1 MMRKLTTK
9 EKALK
14 VNLDASE
21 YGSFAEIGGGQEVA
35 ANFFKAGGA
44 SGTVAKTMSAYDME
58 FSNAIYGKC
67 ERYVSKQRLNTM
79 ITHEYE
85 LLIER
90 LKEREE
96 DTRFFALADTLEC
109 LNYKKTNQGHGWM
122 GLRFQLH
129 PMSEP
134 NDCIIHVV
142 MKDNDTHRQQEQM
155 GIVGVNLIYGCFN
168 YFANPEHLLNSLI
181 DNVSPGSIEIDMFQL
196 SGPDFEDIDNRLLA
210 LKMVKNGLS
219 KVAMFGPDGNVLQ
232 PSSALY
238 KKNILMLRGRFR
250 PATLVHMDMLAK
262 GKKQYLAQ
270 DSVDEETTLTLA
282 ELTLSSLSKEGVID
296 EQDFLDRA
304 EILCS
309 MGLTVLISNYEE
321 YYKLVSYL
329 TRFTRSKLMGII
341 LGMDN
346 LIKIFDEQYYTD
358 LKGGIME
365 AFGILFGRNVK
376 LFIYPQLVDDGKKLI
391 NSNDLD
397 LSDKLKPL
405 YQYLVSLGKIE
416 DMKEYNQEVLPINSD
431 EVLKMIQLGKTGW
444 DIMVPQIAQ
453 DKIKNKGLF
462 YYPVPKNS
470 KESEFYNN

>member
-67 ERYVSKQRLNTM
+67 KRYVSKERLNTM

-90 LKEREE
+90 LKAREE

-142 MKDNDTHRQQEQM
+142 MKDNDTYRQQAQM

-219 KVAMFGPDGNVLQ
+219 KVAMFGPDGQVIQ
-232 PSSALY
+232 PSNALY

-270 DSVDEETTLTLA
+270 DGVDEDDTLTLA

-346 LIKIFDEQYYTD
+346 VSKIFDEQYYTS
-358 LKGGIME
+358 LKGGILE

-376 LFIYPQLVDDGKKLI
+376 LFIYPQLNKEENKLTT
-391 NSNDLD
+391 SKDLE
-397 LSDKLKPL
+397 LSDKLTPL
-405 YQYLVSLGKIE
+405 YQYLVSIGKIE
-416 DMKEYNQEVLPINSD
+416 DMKEYNEDVLPINSD

-444 DIMVPQIAQ
+444 DMMVPQIAQ
-453 DKIKNKGLF
+453 DKIKTKGLF
-462 YYPVPKNS
+462 YYPVQKT
-470 KESEFYNN
+470 KESEFYGN

>member
-44 SGTVAKTMSAYDME
+44 SGTIAKTMSAYDME

-67 ERYVSKQRLNTM
+67 ERYVSKERLNTM

-90 LKEREE
+90 LTDREE

-134 NDCIIHVV
+134 NNCVIHVV
-142 MKDNDTHRQQEQM
+142 LKDNDTLRQQQTM

-168 YFANPEHLLNSLI
+168 YFANPEHLLNSLL
-181 DNVSPGSIEIDMFQL
+181 DNITSGSIEIDLFEL

-232 PSSALY
+232 PSNALY
-238 KKNILMLRGRFR
+238 KKNILMMRGRFR
-250 PATLVHMDMLAK
+250 PLTLVHTDMLDN

-270 DSVDEETTLTLA
+270 EGVDAENTIIVA

-321 YYKLVSYL
+321 YYKLVSYI
-329 TRFTRSKLMGII
+329 TRFTRDKLLGII

-346 LIKIFDEQYYTD
+346 VAKIFDEKYYTD
-358 LKGGIME
+358 LKGGILE

-376 LFIYPQLVDDGKKLI
+376 LFIYPALVEEGQRIITAK
-391 NSNDLD
+391 DLELQNE
-397 LSDKLKPL
+397 LSPL
-405 YQYLVSLGKIE
+405 YQYLISTGKLE
-416 DMKEYNQEVLPINSD
+416 DIAEFNKEVLPINSD
-431 EVLKMIQLGKTGW
+431 VVLKMIQLGKQGW
-444 DIMVPQIAQ
+444 DVMVPELAL
-453 DKIKNKGLF
+453 DKIKAKGLF
-462 YYPVPKNS
+462 YYPVPTKQKKS
-470 KESEFYNN
+470 KFVN